1 MGFDHFVSKI
11 FRAEIP
17 ADLAKYYREFEIKSK
32 KIKTTKQFVLCKAFS
47 RQPETITIPAG
58 TELEESKLDTKSFHS
73 FYDWKKTLAKSKSNT
88 YIDFIQKLYPNF
100 VTEYLK
106 QLKNELPKEIL
117 ARITQA
123 KQTHEEI
130 KTFVEEILKN
140 YKAILEDKV
149 QKIESCNQKQLDKAK
164 NIQEV
169 SDTNFEF

>member
-1 MGFDHFVSKI
+1 M
-11 FRAEIP
+11 
-17 ADLAKYYREFEIKSK
+17 
-32 KIKTTKQFVLCKAFS
+32 
-47 RQPETITIPAG
+47 
-58 TELEESKLDTKSFHS
+58 
-73 FYDWKKTLAKSKSNT
+73 
-88 YIDFIQKLYPNF
+88 
-100 VTEYLK
+100 K